1 MNLNAKTS
9 HDDCACFISKIF
21 NEIMNY
27 FEVRHDKFIFPNQR
41 RFIIIYFFDYL
52 FYFDSFLEVSIRNDN
67 FDEFKFMI

>member
-1 MNLNAKTS
+1 
-9 HDDCACFISKIF
+9 
-21 NEIMNY
+21 MNY

-52 FYFDSFLEVSIRNDN
+52 FYFDSFFEISIRNDN